1 MVNQTCK
8 NLRYYIGHNKDD
20 VYRVHFEPLL
30 RLLDKTAS
38 IMEEKVIVF
47 EGKSTNCKNFK
58 NFKVYFS
65 LKSIT
70 YTKLNKKEVNSI
82 LCRFISN
89 GNTKK

>member
-1 MVNQTCK
+1 MANQTCK
-8 NLRYYIGHNKDD
+8 NRRYYIGHNKDD

-47 EGKSTNCKNFK
+47 EGKSTNGKNFR

-70 YTKLNKKEVNSI
+70 YTKLNKK
-82 LCRFISN
+82 
-89 GNTKK
+89 K